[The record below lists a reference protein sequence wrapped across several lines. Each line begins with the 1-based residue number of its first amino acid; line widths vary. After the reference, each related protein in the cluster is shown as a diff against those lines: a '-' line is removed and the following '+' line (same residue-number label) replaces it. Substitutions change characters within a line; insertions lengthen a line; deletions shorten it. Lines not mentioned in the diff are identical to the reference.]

1 MSTLAIAGAAG
12 VCGLTNLLPLFD
24 CGTSDK
30 AQSIKAVDD
39 LSTAVLME
47 TLECQD
53 LASVISG
60 TKSRNS
66 VVGDFQEAK

>member
-1 MSTLAIAGAAG
+1 
-12 VCGLTNLLPLFD
+12 LPLFD

-39 LSTAVLME
+39 LSTAVLEE
-47 TLECQD
+47 TLQCQD

-66 VVGDFQEAK
+66 VVGEFQESK